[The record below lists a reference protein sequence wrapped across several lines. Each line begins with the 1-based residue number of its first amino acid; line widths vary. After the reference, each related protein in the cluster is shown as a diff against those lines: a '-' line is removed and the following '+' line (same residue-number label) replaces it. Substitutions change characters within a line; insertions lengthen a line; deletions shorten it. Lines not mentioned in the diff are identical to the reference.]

1 MEFVTSPFA
10 IRTVLW
16 WCLGKTGTE
25 PALFAVVRRRS
36 DDPPSVREFI
46 LGPRLMRDARSSPHF
61 LPRLADQINVEFAA
75 LPHFFLWR
83 HRGATILYHFLSVIV
98 IKLKSNA

>member
-1 MEFVTSPFA
+1 
-10 IRTVLW
+10 
-16 WCLGKTGTE
+16 
-25 PALFAVVRRRS
+25 
-36 DDPPSVREFI
+36 
-46 LGPRLMRDARSSPHF
+46 MRDARSSPYLMEAIWRRISSHVSPIRSTLS
-61 LPRLADQINVEFAA
+61 LP

>member
-1 MEFVTSPFA
+1 LA
-10 IRTVLW
+10 
-16 WCLGKTGTE
+16 
-25 PALFAVVRRRS
+25 
-36 DDPPSVREFI
+36 
-46 LGPRLMRDARSSPHF
+46 PHF

-83 HRGATILYHFLSVIV
+83 YRGATILYHFLSVIV